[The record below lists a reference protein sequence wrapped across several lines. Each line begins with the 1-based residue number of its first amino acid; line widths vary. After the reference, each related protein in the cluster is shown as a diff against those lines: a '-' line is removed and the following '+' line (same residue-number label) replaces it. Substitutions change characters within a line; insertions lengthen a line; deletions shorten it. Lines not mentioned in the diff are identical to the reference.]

1 MRKKLGILG
10 GMGSY
15 ASLELYRNILDHTKV
30 ECDADHIDM
39 YIYNH
44 ATIPDRTEYIL
55 SGRQEELFQIL
66 LKDCKEL
73 QSLGC
78 EHIAIACNTS
88 HYFADRLQ
96 ENLDVPII
104 NIIRETV
111 NYIHSNNRLVSK
123 IGILATEGT
132 VKSGIYAKECDKY
145 GIKVLYPSEKM
156 QAKVTELIYGQ
167 IKRSLPGNYEEFLEI
182 ADELIEAG
190 AEYIVL
196 SCTELSVFKNRHNLP
211 PIYIDALDV
220 LTKKCIILSG
230 GLYEENK
237 PI

>member
-15 ASLELYRNILDHTKV
+15 ASLELYKNILDHTKV

-55 SGRQEELFQIL
+55 SGRQEELFKIL

-104 NIIRETV
+104 NIIRETIDYIYNTN
-111 NYIHSNNRLVSK
+111 NYVKK

-132 VKSGIYAKECDKY
+132 VKSGIYGKECVKY
-145 GIKVLYPSEKM
+145 GIEPIYPSPKM
-156 QAKVTELIYGQ
+156 QKKVTELIYDQ
-167 IKRSLPGNYEEFLEI
+167 IKRSLPGNYEEFLEFS
-182 ADELIEAG
+182 DELLKAG

-230 GLYEENK
+230 GTYEQNK